1 MARVIPARSTAQSGS
16 KTSECVM
23 LRCQVITNNR
33 SCEKMSRSTSK
44 SGKMAPN
51 ISDQVMMRPR
61 FIGCEANISWPPKT
75 ALPINAPAMPCVMVS
90 MVKVYRSSMGSLMLL
105 DEEKRI
111 FLCHHVADA
120 TRRDAVLVL
129 RGNGGVSELR

>member
-1 MARVIPARSTAQSGS
+1 MARVIPARSNAQSGS

-23 LRCQVITNNR
+23 LRCQVITNSR

-61 FIGCEANISWPPKT
+61 FMGCEANMSSPRKT
-75 ALPINAPAMPCVMVS
+75 AFPINAPAMPCVMVS

-120 TRRDAVLVL
+120 TRRDAVLVQRGDGGL
-129 RGNGGVSELR
+129 RELW